1 VRRPLPH
8 RQPIFNV
15 PSVVLW
21 LLGMFFAVHLVRLA
35 LSPDEDLRFTVALAF
50 IPARFGPHAAGLPGG
65 DVAVV
70 TAFITHIFLHGDI
83 THLLINSAW
92 LLAFGSPVAHR
103 IGTLRFLCF
112 FLLTGTIGALVYLLI
127 NGPVLVPVVGA
138 SGAISGSMGAAFR
151 FLFRGLAR
159 AGGDPSGMRGVPLM
173 SLGEALRDRR
183 VLVAAAVWTALNGL
197 QAWGGGIVTDAA
209 GIAWEA
215 HLGGFYSGLLL
226 YGLFEPTPPAAAGNA
241 APAC

>member
-1 VRRPLPH
+1 VLPPLQH

-21 LLGMFFAVHLVRLA
+21 LLGTFFAVHLVRMA
-35 LSPDEDLRFTVALAF
+35 LSPDEELRFTVALAF
-50 IPARFGPHAAGLPGG
+50 IPARLGAHAADLPGG
-65 DVAVV
+65 KVAVF
-70 TAFITHIFLHGDI
+70 TAFITHMFLHGDV

-92 LLAFGSPVAHR
+92 LLAFGSPVARR
-103 IGTLRFLCF
+103 IGALRFLCF
-112 FLLTGTIGALVYLLI
+112 FLLTGMIGALVYLLV
-127 NGPVLVPVVGA
+127 NGAVLVPMVGA
-138 SGAISGSMGAAFR
+138 SGAISGLMGAAFR
-151 FLFRGLAR
+151 FLFRGLAS
-159 AGGDPSGMRGVPLM
+159 AGSDASGMRGVPLM

-183 VLVAAAVWTALNGL
+183 VLVAAAVWTVLNGL
-197 QAWGGGIVTDAA
+197 QAWGGGIVTEAA

-226 YGLFEPTPPAAAGNA
+226 YGLFEPVPPDAAGNA